1 MHPQLGIARV
11 MEVRAMPLNN
21 EHLFLI
27 SSELGSILPC
37 ATRSRDHTPGD
48 VDRGLPGLCD
58 LGSLPTMREARAM
71 LLKIPSIG

>member
-27 SSELGSILPC
+27 SPELGDQFCHAPRVAAI
-37 ATRSRDHTPGD
+37 TRLETWIAACRVYVTSAH
-48 VDRGLPGLCD
+48 
-58 LGSLPTMREARAM
+58 
-71 LLKIPSIG
+71 